1 MLSQN
6 PNPTTMDMI
15 PGKIR
20 KRGCSSSA
28 SSSSSVLHN
37 YRFKRTI
44 LVGKRGGSST
54 PVPTWKLMSSRSPL
68 RALASPKYPPSQTG
82 NKPRQAPVSAR
93 KLAATLWEM
102 NEIPSPSPSVRS
114 KKELRTRERVPRS
127 MRSGS
132 LPPHL
137 SDPSH
142 SPVSE
147 RLDRSGTGSRQK
159 RTPSISQG
167 ARITEHHVGPLDS
180 LSNVSLMEI
189 ETRSR
194 AQTPASSAVAV
205 KARLKDVSNAL
216 MTSKELLRIINRM
229 WGHEDRPSSSMSLI
243 SALHTELERARLQVN
258 QLIQEQ
264 RSDQNEIN
272 YLMKCFAEEKAAWK
286 KKEEEI
292 VEAAIESV
300 AGELDVERKLRR
312 RLESLN
318 KKLGRELA
326 DTKTS
331 LLKVVKELE
340 SEKRAREIIEQ
351 VCDELARDADEDK
364 SDIEKQKRVSTKV
377 CEEVEKEKEIMQLTD
392 RLREERAQKK
402 LSEAKYQLEEKNA
415 AVDKLRNQLEAFL
428 GGKQVREKS
437 RSSTHLSDEEIAA
450 YLSRSRLGS
459 HLIEDKEDDRGE
471 VDNGVEC
478 EEESAESDLH
488 SIELNMDNNNKSYKW
503 TYPPESRF
511 DTRRYPIE
519 EEVKGSR
526 RSTSGKASRKST
538 SLQRSISDGMEWG
551 VQADKIQN
559 SGDGIDWESFYEL
572 EKQAQGK
579 GYADEMQGYKSVKGL
594 RDQILAGSRLAS
606 SRGYASPTRQFS
618 QPWPSRD
625 LANNFQERPA
635 TAQGNGL
642 KSRLGEA
649 RGEGQNV
656 RKSKRSI
663 PVCFCYHDGWYDR
676 VRRVQNMCY
685 ISITSE
691 FLFSPVAYAEARRLE
706 GKVALITGGA
716 SGIGEATARL
726 FLCHGAKV
734 IIADI
739 QDNLGHSLCQ
749 NLNSSD
755 NNISY
760 VHCDVTNDNDVQNA
774 VNAAV
779 SRHGKL
785 DILFSNAGTVGRVSP
800 SITAFDNADLKRVF
814 EVNVFGAF
822 YAAKHAAKVMIPEKR
837 GSIVLTSSVAS
848 VTHAVSPHAYTASKH
863 AVVGLMK
870 NLCVELG
877 NHGIR
882 VNCVSPYAVATP
894 LMTRGTRMK
903 KEMVEKVYSEAG
915 NLKGVVLKEEDLA
928 EAALFLASDESK
940 YVSGVNLVVDGG
952 YSVTNVSVKEAVRK
966 FSGKPKL

>member
-1 MLSQN
+1 MPRHQ
-6 PNPTTMDMI
+6 NPTTMDMI

-28 SSSSSVLHN
+28 SSSSSLLHN

-68 RALASPKYPPSQTG
+68 RPLASSPKYPPSQTSA
-82 NKPRQAPVSAR
+82 KPRLAPVSAR

-102 NEIPSPSPSVRS
+102 NEIPSPSLRS
-114 KKELRTRERVPRS
+114 KKEVRAREKVARS

-147 RLDRSGTGSRQK
+147 RMDRSGTGSRQR
-159 RTPSISQG
+159 RTPSVSHRP
-167 ARITEHHVGPLDS
+167 RITEHHVGPLDS
-180 LSNVSLMEI
+180 LSNASLMEI

-194 AQTPASSAVAV
+194 AQTPASSAVGV
-205 KARLKDVSNAL
+205 KSRLKDVSNAL
-216 MTSKELLRIINRM
+216 TTSKELLKIINRM

-286 KKEEEI
+286 NKEQEI

-340 SEKRAREIIEQ
+340 NEKRAREIIEQ

-364 SDIEKQKRVSTKV
+364 SEIEQQKRVSTKV

-415 AVDKLRNQLEAFL
+415 AVDTLRNQLEAFL
-428 GGKQVREKS
+428 GSKQVKEKG
-437 RSSTHLSDEEIAA
+437 RSSTHLNDEEIAA
-450 YLSRSRLGS
+450 YLSRSRLSS
-459 HLIEDKEDDRGE
+459 HFIEDKEDDGGE

-503 TYPPESRF
+503 SYPSESRF

-526 RSTSGKASRKST
+526 RSTSGRASRRST

-551 VQADKIQN
+551 GQAEKLQN
-559 SGDGIDWESFYEL
+559 SDGIDWESFYEL

-579 GYADEMQGYKSVKGL
+579 GYGDEMQGYKSVKGL
-594 RDQILAGSRLAS
+594 RDQILAGSKIGS
-606 SRGYASPTRQFS
+606 SRGYGSPTRQFS

-625 LANNFQERPA
+625 LTNNFQERPA
-635 TAQGNGL
+635 TAQGNGP
-642 KSRLGEA
+642 KSRLGEV
-649 RGEGQNV
+649 RGEGQSV
-656 RKSKRSI
+656 RKSKR
-663 PVCFCYHDGWYDR
+663 
-676 VRRVQNMCY
+676 
-685 ISITSE
+685 
-691 FLFSPVAYAEARRLE
+691 
-706 GKVALITGGA
+706 
-716 SGIGEATARL
+716 
-726 FLCHGAKV
+726 
-734 IIADI
+734 
-739 QDNLGHSLCQ
+739 
-749 NLNSSD
+749 
-755 NNISY
+755 
-760 VHCDVTNDNDVQNA
+760 
-774 VNAAV
+774 
-779 SRHGKL
+779 
-785 DILFSNAGTVGRVSP
+785 
-800 SITAFDNADLKRVF
+800 
-814 EVNVFGAF
+814 
-822 YAAKHAAKVMIPEKR
+822 
-837 GSIVLTSSVAS
+837 
-848 VTHAVSPHAYTASKH
+848 
-863 AVVGLMK
+863 
-870 NLCVELG
+870 
-877 NHGIR
+877 
-882 VNCVSPYAVATP
+882 
-894 LMTRGTRMK
+894 
-903 KEMVEKVYSEAG
+903 
-915 NLKGVVLKEEDLA
+915 
-928 EAALFLASDESK
+928 
-940 YVSGVNLVVDGG
+940 
-952 YSVTNVSVKEAVRK
+952 
-966 FSGKPKL
+966 

>member
-6 PNPTTMDMI
+6 RSTMDMI

-20 KRGCSSSA
+20 KRGCSSSASSA

-68 RALASPKYPPSQTG
+68 RALASPKYPPSQTA
-82 NKPRQAPVSAR
+82 NKSLQAPVSAR

-102 NEIPSPSPSVRS
+102 NEIPSPSVRS

-147 RLDRSGTGSRQK
+147 RMDRSGTGSRQK
-159 RTPSISQG
+159 RTPSISHR

-180 LSNVSLMEI
+180 LSNASLMEI

-194 AQTPASSAVAV
+194 AQTPASSAVGV
-205 KARLKDVSNAL
+205 KGRLKDVSNAL
-216 MTSKELLRIINRM
+216 TTSKELLKIINRM

-286 KKEEEI
+286 NKEQEI
-292 VEAAIESV
+292 VEVAIESI

-312 RLESLN
+312 QLESLN

-326 DTKTS
+326 DTKAS

-364 SDIEKQKRVSTKV
+364 SEIEKQKRVSTKV

-402 LSEAKYQLEEKNA
+402 LSDAKYQLEEKNA
-415 AVDKLRNQLEAFL
+415 AVDKLRNQLEVFL

-437 RSSTHLSDEEIAA
+437 RSSTHLNDEEIAA

-459 HLIEDKEDDRGE
+459 HLVEDKEDDGGE

-488 SIELNMDNNNKSYKW
+488 SIELNMDNNKSYKW

-526 RSTSGKASRKST
+526 RSTSGKTSRKST

-551 VQADKIQN
+551 VQADKLQN

-579 GYADEMQGYKSVKGL
+579 GYGDEMQGYKSVKGL

-606 SRGYASPTRQFS
+606 YRGYASPTRQFS
-618 QPWPSRD
+618 QPWSSRD
-625 LANNFQERPA
+625 LTNNFQERPA

-649 RGEGQNV
+649 RGEGQNL
-656 RKSKRSI
+656 RKSKR
-663 PVCFCYHDGWYDR
+663 
-676 VRRVQNMCY
+676 
-685 ISITSE
+685 
-691 FLFSPVAYAEARRLE
+691 
-706 GKVALITGGA
+706 
-716 SGIGEATARL
+716 
-726 FLCHGAKV
+726 
-734 IIADI
+734 
-739 QDNLGHSLCQ
+739 
-749 NLNSSD
+749 
-755 NNISY
+755 
-760 VHCDVTNDNDVQNA
+760 
-774 VNAAV
+774 
-779 SRHGKL
+779 
-785 DILFSNAGTVGRVSP
+785 
-800 SITAFDNADLKRVF
+800 
-814 EVNVFGAF
+814 
-822 YAAKHAAKVMIPEKR
+822 
-837 GSIVLTSSVAS
+837 
-848 VTHAVSPHAYTASKH
+848 
-863 AVVGLMK
+863 
-870 NLCVELG
+870 
-877 NHGIR
+877 
-882 VNCVSPYAVATP
+882 
-894 LMTRGTRMK
+894 
-903 KEMVEKVYSEAG
+903 
-915 NLKGVVLKEEDLA
+915 
-928 EAALFLASDESK
+928 
-940 YVSGVNLVVDGG
+940 
-952 YSVTNVSVKEAVRK
+952 
-966 FSGKPKL
+966 

>member
-1 MLSQN
+1 MLRQN
-6 PNPTTMDMI
+6 PSNMDNTI

-44 LVGKRGGSST
+44 LVGKRGGSTT
-54 PVPTWKLMSSRSPL
+54 PVPTWKLITSRSPL
-68 RALASPKYPPSQTG
+68 RALPPSQPAA
-82 NKPRQAPVSAR
+82 KPRQAPVSAR

-102 NEIPSPSPSVRS
+102 NEIPSPTLSS
-114 KKELRTRERVPRS
+114 KKEIRARERVATARS
-127 MRSGS
+127 TRSGS

-147 RLDRSGTGSRQK
+147 RMDRSGTGSRQK
-159 RTPSISQG
+159 RTPSVSHIQ
-167 ARITEHHVGPLDS
+167 RIAEHHVGPLDS
-180 LSNVSLMEI
+180 LSNVSFMEI
-189 ETRSR
+189 ETRSQT
-194 AQTPASSAVAV
+194 QTPASSGSGV
-205 KARLKDVSNAL
+205 KSRLKDVSNAL
-216 MTSKELLRIINRM
+216 TTSKELLKIINRM

-286 KKEEEI
+286 NKEQEI

-312 RLESLN
+312 RFESLN

-326 DTKTS
+326 DTKAS

-364 SDIEKQKRVSTKV
+364 SEIEKQKRVSTKV

-428 GGKQVREKS
+428 GSRQVREKG
-437 RSSTHLSDEEIAA
+437 RSSTTSTHLNDEEIAA
-450 YLSRSRLGS
+450 YLGRSRIAS
-459 HLIEDKEDDRGE
+459 HLIEDKEDDGE
-471 VDNGVEC
+471 VDNGLECC

-503 TYPPESRF
+503 TYPSESRF

-519 EEVKGSR
+519 EELKGGR

-551 VQADKIQN
+551 VQVDKLQN

-572 EKQAQGK
+572 QKQSQGK
-579 GYADEMQGYKSVKGL
+579 GYGDEMQGYKSVKGL
-594 RDQILAGSRLAS
+594 RDQILANSRLGS

-625 LANNFQERPA
+625 LTNNIQERPA
-635 TAQGNGL
+635 SSQGNGL
-642 KSRLGEA
+642 KSRLGEP
-649 RGEGQNV
+649 RGESQNV
-656 RKSKRSI
+656 RKSKR
-663 PVCFCYHDGWYDR
+663 
-676 VRRVQNMCY
+676 
-685 ISITSE
+685 
-691 FLFSPVAYAEARRLE
+691 
-706 GKVALITGGA
+706 
-716 SGIGEATARL
+716 
-726 FLCHGAKV
+726 
-734 IIADI
+734 
-739 QDNLGHSLCQ
+739 
-749 NLNSSD
+749 
-755 NNISY
+755 
-760 VHCDVTNDNDVQNA
+760 
-774 VNAAV
+774 
-779 SRHGKL
+779 
-785 DILFSNAGTVGRVSP
+785 
-800 SITAFDNADLKRVF
+800 
-814 EVNVFGAF
+814 
-822 YAAKHAAKVMIPEKR
+822 
-837 GSIVLTSSVAS
+837 
-848 VTHAVSPHAYTASKH
+848 
-863 AVVGLMK
+863 
-870 NLCVELG
+870 
-877 NHGIR
+877 
-882 VNCVSPYAVATP
+882 
-894 LMTRGTRMK
+894 
-903 KEMVEKVYSEAG
+903 
-915 NLKGVVLKEEDLA
+915 
-928 EAALFLASDESK
+928 
-940 YVSGVNLVVDGG
+940 
-952 YSVTNVSVKEAVRK
+952 
-966 FSGKPKL
+966 